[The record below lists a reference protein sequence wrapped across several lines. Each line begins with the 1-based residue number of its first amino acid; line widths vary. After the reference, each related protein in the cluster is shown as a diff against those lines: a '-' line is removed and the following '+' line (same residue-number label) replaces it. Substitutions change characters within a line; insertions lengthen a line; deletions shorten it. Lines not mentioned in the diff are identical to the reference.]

1 MLSTSFT
8 LNTLDTFHCAWSSYQ
23 FLPWRQCT
31 LWPVVTIKSESLS
44 SLPLKDTAFAKAYMF
59 ASHTEDWVFEFQS
72 RQFKTSE
79 TGSGSSRVKCS
90 ETVVNVTAL
99 LSWMAFKRVS
109 CHYRCG
115 TIKNSHWS
123 TDMNIASSTF
133 VFTGNGDVSIRVK
146 NFQEVSG
153 QTIKQACLA
162 QFCAWH
168 MFCRK

>member
-1 MLSTSFT
+1 MFRNSWVSRLYLFFMLSTSFT
-8 LNTLDTFHCAWSSYQ
+8 LNTLDTFHCALSSYQ
-23 FLPWRQCT
+23 FLPWRQCK
-31 LWPVVTIKSESLS
+31 LWPVVTSLSESLS
-44 SLPLKDTAFAKAYMF
+44 SLPLKDMAFAKAYMF

-115 TIKNSHWS
+115 TIKNFHWE
-123 TDMNIASSTF
+123 TAMNIAQFYLCLHRQWWRVHSRF
-133 VFTGNGDVSIRVK
+133 FTLFTRLQLIWY
-146 NFQEVSG
+146 
-153 QTIKQACLA
+153 I
-162 QFCAWH
+162 
-168 MFCRK
+168 